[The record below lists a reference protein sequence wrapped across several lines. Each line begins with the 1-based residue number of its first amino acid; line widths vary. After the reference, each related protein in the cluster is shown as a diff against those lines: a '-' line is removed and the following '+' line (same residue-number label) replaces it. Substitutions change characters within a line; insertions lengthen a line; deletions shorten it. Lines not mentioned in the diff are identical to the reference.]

1 MPNPAPNSVE
11 LPVAL
16 RQQFE
21 VLERR
26 LWRVDT
32 VIAVCGALSGLV
44 LSYTLLFISD
54 RFWDTPT
61 AMRALFT
68 ALGLGVA
75 VYFVLFWV
83 RHWVWNR
90 RDSRALAT
98 LVQRHYPRL
107 GDNLLG
113 IVELADGTK
122 RPDNVSEELCRA
134 AIAQV
139 SGQAIRYDFKSVI
152 SLRKANLCFAA
163 ATLLA
168 AVITLSAVRVP
179 DASWNAFVR
188 WILPGSKVQR
198 FTFVSI
204 DKLPA
209 NLVVPHGEPFEI
221 AFKVGLHEFWKP
233 QGATAQ
239 YDLQP
244 AIPSPIEKG
253 GVVFRIPG
261 QTKAGGLRLRV
272 GDVAKS
278 IAVQPEFRPALRQ
291 QLAQVKFPD
300 YLQYPQASEEIR
312 TATFTFLEG
321 SLVSFK
327 AKTSRDLKEANL
339 EVIGLRET
347 KPKPASASVSADAF
361 QSAPLSLDGI
371 AQISFTWRDKLG
383 LASAAPWKLS
393 LQSKKD
399 LAPEADCP
407 EQAAVIAILP
417 EEVVEI
423 KTVAQDDF
431 GLRQLSV
438 VWDVTKRNETNTL
451 KTGAVKLVDGAPQ
464 SKALNSTFKFSPI
477 LHGIPAD
484 TVVNLRASAADY
496 FPGRRAAESPSY
508 RIYVLSREEHARLVQ
523 QQFEKLMGELDDIAR
538 REEGLLEAAKELKQ
552 MKPEDLKGEEAGKK
566 LERQANEQNNVAE
579 KLNDIAKQGNEA
591 LREAMRNSSI
601 PTDQLKEWAKAMEQM
616 KSLANQKMAQASK
629 SLSNAQ
635 QQPGQRSDKVDE
647 AAKTE
652 QEILNELQ
660 EMQKKGGKNI
670 DAMHANTLALRL
682 RKIAGYET
690 EVAGTL
696 TKSFGEL
703 AGALPE
709 KLPAKLKDTLQGFVK
724 GQTQNSKDSF
734 EIQTE
739 VSRFFDRTS
748 VTNYGNVAK
757 EMKES
762 DVVENLNKNSDLIRQ
777 NVAMK
782 AIKEAET
789 MGKQFTK
796 WAEQLEA
803 INESGGGG
811 GGGGGGGA
819 GEDKALERL
828 MGILRAR
835 QAEDTLRKQTETL
848 EQQRVQNKA
857 AKPEEKEKFVGESGK
872 LSDQQ
877 LKVMRDVQVLKD
889 EDPGEFLGD
898 AQKAMSEAEQLL
910 GKSETGKKTITSET
924 DAINLL
930 DAEVASM
937 MKKGKASPQMVQM
950 MMQMMGMGQQPGQQ
964 PGSGQ
969 GNSPGMSSAGGT
981 TDKPNVNVP
990 GSPNS
995 PNGDPR
1001 TTKKIAGRSRTLPT
1015 EYRDAL
1021 QDYFKAVEQK
1031 P

>member
-1 MPNPAPNSVE
+1 MTNPSPNSVE
-11 LPVAL
+11 LPAAL

-32 VIAVCGALSGLV
+32 IIAVCGALGGLV

-54 RFWDTPT
+54 RFWDTP
-61 AMRALFT
+61 AALRALFT

-75 VYFVLFWV
+75 AYFILFWV

-113 IVELADGTK
+113 IVELADGEK
-122 RPDNVSEELCRA
+122 RPANVSEELCRA
-134 AIAQV
+134 AIEQV

-188 WILPGSKVQR
+188 WIWPGSKVER

-204 DKLPA
+204 DKLPS

-221 AFKVGLHEFWKP
+221 AFQVGLHEFWKP

-239 YDLQP
+239 YDQQP
-244 AIPSPIEKG
+244 ALQSPIEKG

-261 QTKAGGLRLRV
+261 QTKSGALRLRI
-272 GDVAKS
+272 GDVAKR
-278 IAVQPEFRPALRQ
+278 IAVQPEFRPALKQ
-291 QLAQVKFPD
+291 QVAQVKFPD
-300 YLQYPQASEEIR
+300 YLEHPPASEEIR

-321 SLVSFK
+321 SRVSFK
-327 AKTSRDLKEANL
+327 GKTSRELKEAKL
-339 EVIGLRET
+339 EVVGLRGAEA
-347 KPKPASASVSADAF
+347 KPEAASVKADEF
-361 QSAPLSLDGI
+361 HSAPLALDGL
-371 AQISFTWRDKLG
+371 AQISFTWRDRLNLG
-383 LASAAPWKLS
+383 SAAPWKLS

-423 KTVAQDDF
+423 KTAAQDDF

-451 KTGAVKLVDGAPQ
+451 KTGAVKLTDGAPQ

-477 LHGIPAD
+477 VFGIPAD
-484 TVVNLRASAADY
+484 SVVNLRAAAADY
-496 FPGRRAAESPSY
+496 FPGRRPTESPSY
-508 RIYVLSREEHARLVQ
+508 RIYVLSREDHARLVQ

-538 REEGLLEAAKELKQ
+538 REEGLLEAAKELKE
-552 MKPEDLKGEEAGKK
+552 MKPEQLQGEEAAKK
-566 LERQANEQNNVAE
+566 LERQANEQNNIAE
-579 KLNDIAKQGNEA
+579 KLNDIAKQGNET
-591 LREAMRNSSI
+591 LREAMRNNSI

-616 KSLANQKMAQASK
+616 KNLANQKMAQASK

-635 QQPGQRSDKVDE
+635 QQPGQRSEKVDE
-647 AAKTE
+647 AVKTE

-670 DAMHANTLALRL
+670 DAMQANTLALRL
-682 RKIAGYET
+682 RKIADYEK
-690 EVAGTL
+690 EVAGGL
-696 TKSFGEL
+696 TKAFPEL
-703 AGALPE
+703 AGTLPDKLPE
-709 KLPAKLKDTLQGFVK
+709 KQKNTIQSFAN
-724 GQTQNSKDSF
+724 GQTQNSKESF

-739 VSRFFDRTS
+739 ISRFFDRTS

-811 GGGGGGGA
+811 GGGGGGG
-819 GEDKALERL
+819 EDKALERL

-835 QAEDTLRKQTETL
+835 QAEDALRKQTETL
-848 EQQRVQNKA
+848 EQQRAQKPA
-857 AKPEEKEKFVGESGK
+857 AKPEEQEKFTGETSK

-877 LKVMRDVQVLKD
+877 LKVMRDVQILKD

-898 AQKAMSEAEQLL
+898 AQKAMSDAEQLL
-910 GKSETGKKTITSET
+910 GKSETGKKTVASET

-964 PGSGQ
+964 PAPGQ

-990 GSPNS
+990 GSPNGAK
-995 PNGDPR
+995 GDPR
-1001 TTKKIAGRSRTLPT
+1001 TTKKVAGRARTLPT

-1021 QDYFKAVEQK
+1021 QDYFKAIEQK